1 MMILKEIL
9 DFLAHPQAQ
18 SYKDVRVKNVQERS
32 DLVEPGDLFLA
43 IPSLSGK
50 DVHAHALEAVQKG
63 AVAIVADLDLYK
75 ILQAQNLGTLL
86 VGVDDIRWAR
96 AKLAAYLF
104 PHQPKHLVA
113 ITGTNGKTSCAHF
126 FRQICLFLGKESGS
140 LGTLG
145 VQANPSWVKSLSYA
159 MTSPNPFFLHQVLDR
174 FAREHIDYV
183 ALEASSHGIHQKRLE
198 CVDFEAAAFTNL
210 SHEHLDYHGS
220 LEEYFEAKKRL
231 FSQMLGEGMTAVLN
245 ADDTHS
251 RELIRLC
258 QKRQERVITYGYDG
272 KDMRLVDV
280 ILTEHGQTL
289 TVEAFGRVFKIDLPL
304 MGIFQAMNALCAAS
318 LAVAV
323 GLPCADVMASLAH
336 LKNVPGRLEYVGRTH
351 QGGHVYVDYAHTPHA
366 LETVLTS
373 VKPHL
378 KGPLVVV
385 FGCGGERDTQK
396 RRAMGEIAATH
407 ASRVIVTDDNPRGEN
422 PGTIRAAILATC
434 PEAMEIGDRHKAIET
449 AIKGL
454 GEHGVCVIAGK
465 GHEQGQL
472 VAGHVIPFDDV
483 RVAKEVL
490 SALKG
495 VPS

>member
-9 DFLAHPQAQ
+9 DHLDHPQA
-18 SYKDVRVKNVQERS
+18 DVFSHVAIKAVQERS

-43 IPSLSGK
+43 VPSLSGK
-50 DVHAHALEAVQKG
+50 DVRAHALEAVEKG
-63 AVAIVADLDLYK
+63 AVVIVADSDLYK
-75 ILQAQNLGTLL
+75 ILHTQNLGTLL
-86 VGVDDIRWAR
+86 VGVDDIRLAR

-126 FRQICLFLGKESGS
+126 FRQICVSLGKESGS

-145 VQANPSWVKSLSYA
+145 VQASAPWAKNLNHGL
-159 MTSPNPFFLHQVLDR
+159 TSPNPFFLHQVLDR

-258 QKRQERVITYGYDG
+258 LKRQERVITYGYEG
-272 KDMRLVDV
+272 KDMRLVEV
-280 ILTEHGQTL
+280 VLTEHGQTL
-289 TVEAFGRVFKIDLPL
+289 HVEAFGRMYKVDLPL

-336 LKNVPGRLEYVGRTH
+336 LKNVPGRLEYVGRTRK
-351 QGGHVYVDYAHTPHA
+351 GGYVYVDYAHTPHA

-373 VKPHL
+373 IKPHL

-385 FGCGGERDTQK
+385 FGCGGERDKKK
-396 RRAMGEIAATH
+396 RRVMGEIATTH

-422 PGTIRAAILATC
+422 PGAIRAAILETC
-434 PEAMEIGDRHKAIET
+434 PEAMEIGDRKKAIET
-449 AIKGL
+449 ALKGL

-472 VAGHVIPFDDV
+472 VAGRVIPFDDV
-483 RVAKEVL
+483 QVAKEVL